1 MIQTKQGCCIAAE
14 ALCWSSMLHCSCTA
28 GTLHLMYVPYLML
41 AQSSAN
47 LNYKTGRDKKSGM
60 LFAAFFATAAKHGF
74 KEGST
79 IL

>member
-1 MIQTKQGCCIAAE
+1 MLVLHV
-14 ALCWSSMLHCSCTA
+14 AL
-28 GTLHLMYVPYLML
+28 LMYSGHPAPDVC
-41 AQSSAN
+41 AIFDAGSAN
-47 LNYKTGRDKKSGM
+47 LNYKMGRGKKSGM